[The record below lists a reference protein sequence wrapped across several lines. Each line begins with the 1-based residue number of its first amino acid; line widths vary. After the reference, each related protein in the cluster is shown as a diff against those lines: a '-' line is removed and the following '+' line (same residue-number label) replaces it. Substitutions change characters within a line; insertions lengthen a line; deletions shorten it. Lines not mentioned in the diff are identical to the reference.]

1 MRISDWSCDVCSSDL
16 VGIGRALITANIV
29 LAEKPQISAD
39 VQMANA
45 AYGDY
50 VVRKARGRI
59 DYRGGRGRA
68 QLVADGS
75 TGVPF
80 SLALNAALRPTLYAV
95 ALEGR
100 ASNIP
105 FRFRSEERR
114 VGKQLVSTCCSME
127 STDT

>member
-1 MRISDWSCDVCSSDL
+1 MNGRVQQSAAGPVTGQLAMNGSGVTGAVRLTAVGKAQGAQLNATASNAKLPGEADV
-16 VGIGRALITANIV
+16 VIGRALLTANMV
-29 LAEKPQISAD
+29 LAEQPQISAD

-75 TGVPF
+75 T
-80 SLALNAALRPTLYAV
+80 
-95 ALEGR
+95 
-100 ASNIP
+100 
-105 FRFRSEERR
+105 
-114 VGKQLVSTCCSME
+114 
-127 STDT
+127 